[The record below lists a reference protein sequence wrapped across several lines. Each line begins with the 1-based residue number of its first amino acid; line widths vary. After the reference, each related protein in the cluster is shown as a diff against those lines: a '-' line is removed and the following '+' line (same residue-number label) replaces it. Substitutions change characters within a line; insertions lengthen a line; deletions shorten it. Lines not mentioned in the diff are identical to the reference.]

1 VQKLPLYPS
10 ETRNHEQ
17 ADMPPWKKKIEIM
30 RFFKSNEMK
39 ISVSYKD
46 YMEAKCQYLNL
57 KFTPKLRRKI

>member
-1 VQKLPLYPS
+1 
-10 ETRNHEQ
+10 
-17 ADMPPWKKKIEIM
+17 MPPWKKKIEIM